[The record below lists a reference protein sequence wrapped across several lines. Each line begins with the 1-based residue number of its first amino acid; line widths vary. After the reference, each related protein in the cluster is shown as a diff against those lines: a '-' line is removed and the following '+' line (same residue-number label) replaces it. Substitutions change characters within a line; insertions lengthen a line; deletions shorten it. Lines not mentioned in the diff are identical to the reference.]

1 MYECIASSNKQQPLF
16 KFKSIEFTRKQKEK
30 KQKAINNLT
39 LITERKILKK
49 KKANSCTWPPDN
61 STTAN
66 LPSEIAFNPIFHH
79 LSLSSIVLSS
89 TVDTVFSGTGS
100 IAAAGSPVN

>member
-1 MYECIASSNKQQPLF
+1 M
-16 KFKSIEFTRKQKEK
+16 
-30 KQKAINNLT
+30 
-39 LITERKILKK
+39 KK
-49 KKANSCTWPPDN
+49 KKKNSTWPPDN
-61 STTAN
+61 SKTAS

-100 IAAAGSPVN
+100 IATTGSPVN